1 MKCVALVAVILVL
14 ASGIAV
20 NGSRAQPLAG
30 DSVAFQ
36 QCQADTEQCRPL
48 EVNDAYAGY
57 TVYGEARDY
66 DGWWRGI
73 FQRVWHAITDAFIM
87 YGGPTAFRDP
97 GPAFAEMFDAP
108 D

>member
-14 ASGIAV
+14 VSGIAV
-20 NGSRAQPLAG
+20 NGSRAEPLAG

-48 EVNDAYAGY
+48 EADYAYGGY
-57 TVYGEARDY
+57 TVEPTHY

-73 FQRVWHAITDAFIM
+73 FQRVWYAITDAFGM
-87 YGGPTAFRDP
+87 YGGPSASRDP